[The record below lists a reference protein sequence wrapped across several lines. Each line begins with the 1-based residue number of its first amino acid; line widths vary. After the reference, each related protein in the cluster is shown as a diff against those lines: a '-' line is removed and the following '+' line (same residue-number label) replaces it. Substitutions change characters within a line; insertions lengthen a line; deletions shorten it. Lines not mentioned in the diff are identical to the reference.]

1 MSLSKNSS
9 SKILAENTYSQFCIE
24 NTSIII
30 ISMLE
35 VMFLPKCKVNER
47 SDFAFF
53 LNKEDFI
60 PLCISPKK
68 KKKNHKN
75 RTHKWKQ
82 RTKFSGSLGHAE
94 TCLTETQLCTKNV
107 LINIVFCFHSQKV
120 YREKHFKSYSM
131 ITIKDQL

>member
-68 KKKNHKN
+68 KK
-75 RTHKWKQ
+75 T
-82 RTKFSGSLGHAE
+82 TKTEPTNGSKEQSFLALWDMQKH
-94 TCLTETQLCTKNV
+94 V
-107 LINIVFCFHSQKV
+107 LQKHSYVLKM
-120 YREKHFKSYSM
+120 Y
-131 ITIKDQL
+131 